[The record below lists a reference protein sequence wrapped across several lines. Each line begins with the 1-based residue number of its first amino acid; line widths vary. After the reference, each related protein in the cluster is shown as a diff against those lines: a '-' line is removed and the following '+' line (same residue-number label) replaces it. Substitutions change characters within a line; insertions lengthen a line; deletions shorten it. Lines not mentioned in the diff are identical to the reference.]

1 MDYYTMKEQN
11 KQENSLLAF
20 VIGQAVILKQRQ
32 FK

>member
-1 MDYYTMKEQN
+1 MDYYTLKEQN
-11 KQENSLLAF
+11 KQENSLLSF